1 MSKKAVIQG
10 EIHIFPTDRKSL
22 MNRDTDQYQAL
33 YQEGRDETIT
43 PHHQQNRYHLYL
55 IGALT
60 LYLGYG
66 IISYI
71 YTKFPLNSGFDIKAQ
86 AKDAGLDFDDEIDL
100 TIHEIFDSYNT
111 QTVNRLLSGLIAV
124 LVLLFLY
131 TLVNDTVSVGVPGII
146 SVSTPIPMWMLTLVF
161 AVLLPFAYFS
171 SLVSYANS
179 GERDIKMA
187 SSIMRKCDERGHD
200 SILILVGDK
209 HVEPIGEKL
218 EENGWEVKKE
228 RTNNRIAK
236 IKRRLTQ
243 KIKLI
248 EALQ

>member
-10 EIHIFPTDRKSL
+10 EVHIFPTDRKSL
-22 MNRDTDQYQAL
+22 MNRDTDEYQAL

-71 YTKFPLNSGFDIKAQ
+71 YTNLPLNSGFDIEAQ
-86 AKDAGLDFDDEIDL
+86 AKEAGLDFDDEIDL

-111 QTVNRLLSGLIAV
+111 QTVNRLLSGLIILFA
-124 LVLLFLY
+124 LLFLN
-131 TLVNDTVSVGVPGII
+131 TFASDTISVDVLGII
-146 SVSTPIPMWMLTLVF
+146 SVSTPIPMWMPTLFF
-161 AVLLPFAYFS
+161 AVLLPFVYFS
-171 SLVSYANS
+171 LLVSYANS
-179 GERDIKMA
+179 GERDVKMA
-187 SSIMRKCDERGHD
+187 SSIIRKCDERGHD
-200 SILILVGDK
+200 SVLILVGDK

-218 EENGWEVKKE
+218 EEKGWKVEKE
-228 RTNNRIAK
+228 RTNNKIAK
-236 IKRRLTQ
+236 IKRRLKQ
-243 KIKLI
+243 K
-248 EALQ
+248 